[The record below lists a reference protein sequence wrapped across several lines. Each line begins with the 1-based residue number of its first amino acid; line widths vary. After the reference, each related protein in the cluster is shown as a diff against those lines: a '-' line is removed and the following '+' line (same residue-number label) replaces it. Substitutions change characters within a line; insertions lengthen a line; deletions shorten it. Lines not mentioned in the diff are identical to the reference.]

1 MVNVYLDM
9 CADLFHWGHVNMLKN
24 AKSMGDRLVVGIHS
38 DETIRSYKRD
48 PIMNMNERI
57 KVVEACRY
65 VDQVI
70 PDAPLVITEEYLKKH
85 NIDLVIHGHSEEENE
100 KYNFMYKI
108 PYELGIFKRVDYTE
122 GISTSEIIQR
132 LKTRLT

>member
-9 CADLFHWGHVNMLKN
+9 CADLFHWGHVYMLKN
-24 AKSMGDRLVVGIHS
+24 AKAMGDRLVVGIHS

-57 KVVEACRY
+57 KVVEACKY
-65 VDQVI
+65 VDQVV

-85 NIDLVIHGHSEEENE
+85 NIDLVNHGHSEEENE
-100 KYNFMYKI
+100 KYNFMYKV
-108 PYELGIFKRVDYTE
+108 PYELGMFKRVDYTE

>member
-9 CADLFHWGHVNMLKN
+9 CADLFHWGHVNILKN
-24 AKSMGDRLVVGIHS
+24 AKAIGDRLVVGIHS

-57 KVVEACRY
+57 KVVEACKY
-65 VDQVI
+65 VDQVV

-85 NIDLVIHGHSEEENE
+85 NIDLVIHAHSEEENE

-108 PYELGIFKRVDYTE
+108 LYELGMFKRVDYTE

-132 LKTRLT
+132 LKNRLT

>member
-9 CADLFHWGHVNMLKN
+9 CADIFHWGHVNMLKN

-38 DETIRSYKRD
+38 DETIRSYKRY
-48 PIMNMNERI
+48 PVMKMNERI

-70 PDAPLVITEEYLKKH
+70 PEAPLVITEEYLKKH

-100 KYNFMYKI
+100 KYNV
-108 PYELGIFKRVDYTE
+108 PYELGMFKRVDYTE
-122 GISTSEIIQR
+122 GISTSEIIKR

>member
-24 AKSMGDRLVVGIHS
+24 AKAMGDRLVVGIHS

-48 PIMNMNERI
+48 PIMNMDERI
-57 KVVEACRY
+57 KVVEACKY
-65 VDQVI
+65 VDEVI

-85 NIDLVIHGHSEEENE
+85 NINLVIHGHSEEEKE
-100 KYNFMYKI
+100 KYNFMYKV
-108 PYELGIFKRVDYTE
+108 PYELGMFKRVDYTE
-122 GISTSEIIQR
+122 GISTTEIIQR
-132 LKTRLT
+132 LKTRTT

>member
-9 CADLFHWGHVNMLKN
+9 CADLFHWGHVNMLKY

-38 DETIRSYKRD
+38 DETIRSYKRA
-48 PIMNMNERI
+48 PVMKMNERI

-70 PDAPLVITEEYLKKH
+70 PEAPLVITEEQLYDC
-85 NIDLVIHGHSEEENE
+85 ISI
-100 KYNFMYKI
+100 I
-108 PYELGIFKRVDYTE
+108 
-122 GISTSEIIQR
+122 IST
-132 LKTRLT
+132 LKEFE

>member
-48 PIMNMNERI
+48 PVMKMNERI

-70 PDAPLVITEEYLKKH
+70 PEAPLVIKEEYLKKH

-100 KYNFMYKI
+100 KYNFMYKV
-108 PYELGIFKRVDYTE
+108 PYELGMFKRVDYTE

>member
-1 MVNVYLDM
+1 
-9 CADLFHWGHVNMLKN
+9 
-24 AKSMGDRLVVGIHS
+24 MGDRLVVGIHS

-48 PIMNMNERI
+48 PVMKMNERI

-70 PDAPLVITEEYLKKH
+70 PEAPLVITEEYLKKH

-100 KYNFMYKI
+100 KYNFMYKV
-108 PYELGIFKRVDYTE
+108 PYELSMFKRVDYTE

>member
-48 PIMNMNERI
+48 PIMNMDERI
-57 KVVEACRY
+57 KVVESCKY
-65 VDQVI
+65 VDEVI

-85 NIDLVIHGHSEEENE
+85 NINLVIHGHSEEEKE
-100 KYNFMYKI
+100 KYNFMYKV
-108 PYELGIFKRVDYTE
+108 PYELGMFKRVDYTE
-122 GISTSEIIQR
+122 GISTTEIIQR
-132 LKTRLT
+132 LKTRTT

>member
-48 PIMNMNERI
+48 PVMKMNERI

-70 PDAPLVITEEYLKKH
+70 PEAPLVITEEYLKKH

-100 KYNFMYKI
+100 KYNFMYKV
-108 PYELGIFKRVDYTE
+108 PYELGMFKRVDYTE